1 MEISQESKDRAQVYM
16 NLKKSVSDRNK
27 IKDKIMSESIK
38 DTEWIEAAH
47 KRRSAGLCQICMT
60 LYIWCQCGKKN

>member
-38 DTEWIEAAH
+38 DTEWID
-47 KRRSAGLCQICMT
+47 ST
-60 LYIWCQCGKKN
+60 